1 MKSCSQPAYEQVSDA
16 QNGQEGDKSL
26 RFKIPPL
33 KHKMKE
39 GGKKK
44 PDKKTGLPAPLN
56 SNPDC
61 VCLGLHLS
69 PTSTPH
75 LPGSCH
81 LRDLKQAP
89 SPLRVESEPD
99 VS

>member
-1 MKSCSQPAYEQVSDA
+1 MKSCSQPAYEQASDA

-26 RFKIPPL
+26 RFKIPSI
-33 KHKMKE
+33 KTQDE
-39 GGKKK
+39 GRGEKKK
-44 PDKKTGLPAPLN
+44 TDKKTGLPAPLN

-75 LPGSCH
+75 LPVPATSGI
-81 LRDLKQAP
+81 
-89 SPLRVESEPD
+89 
-99 VS
+99 

>member
-26 RFKIPPL
+26 RFKIPSIKRL
-33 KHKMKE
+33 DE
-39 GGKKK
+39 GRGEKK
-44 PDKKTGLPAPLN
+44 PDKKTGLPASLN

-75 LPGSCH
+75 LPVPATSGI
-81 LRDLKQAP
+81 
-89 SPLRVESEPD
+89 
-99 VS
+99 